1 MMHTI
6 IIRVFY
12 IIIAF
17 ATLSSCK
24 SYQVVPNGFAV
35 EGDEYFVNLNK
46 ELTVFIGDDIMES
59 KNWQGNSSPINAD
72 KVARRFRKVLRH
84 LRYSDTAY
92 SVLFSGHLEGKYSYD
107 MLAIVNNSPNV
118 KGNKNHL
125 LNLSY
130 FQREQHKEGRYFY
143 NITPFKRQ
151 KLLHFVIP
159 VNGRLWQEKMVSLIF
174 LVPEDFT
181 DIAWAKDIVMSN
193 VAMYGDR
200 YKFTPSRTEILCP
213 DDGISRSHLDYK
225 IPEEKVNKTGF
236 MLMKAY
242 GVVEGKRKLVV
253 YRVMKPNDFYG
264 SFVTCKGDYEILY
277 TTLQDK
283 IVWQTKVNTE
293 RDVEF

>member
-1 MMHTI
+1 MMHPI
-6 IIRVFY
+6 IIRFFCV
-12 IIIAF
+12 IIAF

-24 SYQVVPNGFAV
+24 SYQVVPNGFSV

-46 ELTVFIGDDIMES
+46 ELTVFLGDDIMES
-59 KNWQGNSSPINAD
+59 KNWQGNNSPINAD
-72 KVARRFRKVLRH
+72 KVTRSFRKVLRH

-92 SVLFSGHLEGKYSYD
+92 SVLFSGHLEGKYRYN

-118 KGNKNHL
+118 KGKKNHL
-125 LNLSY
+125 FDLSS
-130 FQREQHKEGRYFY
+130 FQREQNKEGRYFY
-143 NITPFKRQ
+143 TTTTFKGQ

-174 LVPEDFT
+174 IVPEDFT
-181 DIAWAKDIVMSN
+181 DIEWAKDIVMSN
-193 VAMYGDR
+193 VAMYRDH

-213 DDGISRSHLDYK
+213 DDGSSRSHLDYK
-225 IPEEKVNKTGF
+225 IPEEKVNQTGY

-242 GVVEGKRKLVV
+242 GLVEGKRKLVV
-253 YRVMKPNDFYG
+253 YRVMKPGDFYG

-277 TTLQDK
+277 TTLQDN
-283 IVWQTKVNTE
+283 IIWQTKVNTE